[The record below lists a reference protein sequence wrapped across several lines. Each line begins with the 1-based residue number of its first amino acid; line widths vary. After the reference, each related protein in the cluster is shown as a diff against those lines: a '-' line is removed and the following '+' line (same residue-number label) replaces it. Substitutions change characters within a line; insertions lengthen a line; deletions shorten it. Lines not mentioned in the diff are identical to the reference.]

1 MDKWLWHARLVGTR
15 TLASKIVRSG
25 YLKVN
30 GVRIRKASSLTKQG
44 DTLVFQYNG
53 QIKAIEVLRLAD
65 KRVAA
70 RDAVKM
76 YLELQ
81 I

>member
-15 TLASKIVRSG
+15 TLASKVVRLG
-25 YLKVN
+25 FLKVN

-44 DTLVFQYNG
+44 DTLIFPYNG
-53 QIKAIEVLRLAD
+53 QIKAIEVLLLPD

-70 RDAVKM
+70 RDAVKV